1 MLASASWP
9 VTNYTYRLNKWLNKA
24 QPDQSQWPREIQHRS
39 PCWIGPVRSLC
50 ERVSICVAMALRSGL
65 AGLHIDTQAGL
76 LADHCGSWPQ
86 ADSMS
91 RRAHTHT
98 HTDREAVTE
107 ALLFRHSHS
116 FRLCL
121 AFFVLSLWTLTLR
134 VTTDKCQLLNGTVIH
149 FGVLG
154 EMSTRCLFGL
164 SFPTPVFSPLLL
176 SLTLS
181 QTSLLGRGN
190 TSSSRDI
197 QATWT
202 DRKSSTLDCCH
213 F

>member
-1 MLASASWP
+1 M
-9 VTNYTYRLNKWLNKA
+9 
-24 QPDQSQWPREIQHRS
+24 RERA
-39 PCWIGPVRSLC
+39 
-50 ERVSICVAMALRSGL
+50 SICVAVALCSGL
-65 AGLHIDTQAGL
+65 AGLHIDTKAGL

-98 HTDREAVTE
+98 HTKRQQQRPSCLDT
-107 ALLFRHSHS
+107 LTLS
-116 FRLCL
+116 LCL
-121 AFFVLSLWTLTLR
+121 CRAFSVLSLWTLTLR
-134 VTTDKCQLLNGTVIH
+134 VTTDKCQLLNGTVIN

-197 QATWT
+197 QAT
-202 DRKSSTLDCCH
+202 
-213 F
+213 